1 MRCYSAG
8 APALALERAPP
19 DNPLMRIEISL
30 GLSQRFVSMASAC
43 ADVAMQI
50 LSVRTLS
57 AICRTLLVALLMLL
71 VPAARRAQ
79 AKTSSDPAQSLASRS
94 QLQAELTEAE
104 RTADS
109 TRSRE
114 LRAKK
119 RAQAAQIRER
129 LSLGDL
135 RVGDR
140 IALRVLGEPTLTDT
154 FTVRAGPTITLPG
167 LTDVPLAGVLRSEL
181 RDHLT
186 AIIKR
191 YVKEPSVEAVPL
203 LRISVTGEVAH
214 PGYYSVP
221 FEALLSDAIMLAG
234 GATGSSDL
242 RRTIVRRGES
252 TVLDARDVQS
262 AIAAGST
269 FDKVNLIAGDEIA
282 IAARRNTN
290 WPFVLGIVGTLLGVA
305 TFLTT
310 SHRSN

>member
-1 MRCYSAG
+1 
-8 APALALERAPP
+8 
-19 DNPLMRIEISL
+19 
-30 GLSQRFVSMASAC
+30 
-43 ADVAMQI
+43 MQI

-57 AICRTLLVALLMLL
+57 ALCRTLLLTLLMLF
-71 VPAARRAQ
+71 VPVANRAQ
-79 AKTSSDPAQSLASRS
+79 AKTSSDVTQSLASRS
-94 QLQAELTEAE
+94 QLQAELAEAE

-109 TRSRE
+109 TRSGE

-119 RAQAAQIRER
+119 RAQAAQIRQR
-129 LSLGDL
+129 LTAGDL

-140 IALRVLGEPTLTDT
+140 IALRVLGETTLTDT
-154 FTVRAGPTITLPG
+154 FTVRAGPSITLPG
-167 LTDVPLAGVLRSEL
+167 LTEVPLAGVLRSEL

-186 AIIKR
+186 ATLKR
-191 YVKEPSVEAVPL
+191 YLKEPSVEAVPL
-203 LRISVTGEVAH
+203 LRISVTGEVAR

-234 GATGSSDL
+234 GATASSDL
-242 RRTIVRRGES
+242 RRTVVHRGES
-252 TVLDARDVQS
+252 TVLDASDVQS

-282 IAARRNTN
+282 IGARRNTN

-310 SHRSN
+310 SHH